1 MEKRKSAPIWGLF
14 YRELYPTL
22 KEVILCYVLGIV
34 LCIVLYLIKLSME
47 IGNLADMNGDDLS
60 MLKMMLPGYAINL
73 PGILFMAE
81 VNGSLSAFQFEM
93 QPKFRCFTASIPVSE
108 WKFVGVKFL
117 TSASILV
124 VGILAAF
131 LNAAIM
137 CSVFDTAFDQ
147 TIIANLLLC
156 AVCMSVVCA
165 VLYIFN
171 YLFRNPMM
179 AVLTALAVVYGAV
192 IIWMVPHFDLIEQL
206 SSENETKA
214 MSMVFDKITAFSTTF
229 LPFSVPCIIGVLG
242 LGWVLCS
249 LLAKRREK

>member
-34 LCIVLYLIKLSME
+34 LCIVFYLIKLSME

-60 MLKMMLPGYAINL
+60 MLKMMLPSYAIYL

-147 TIIANLLLC
+147 TIIANLMLC
-156 AVCMSVVCA
+156 AVGLSVVCA
-165 VLYIFN
+165 GLYLFN

-179 AVLTALAVVYGAV
+179 AVLTALAVGYGAV

-206 SSENETKA
+206 STENQTNA
-214 MSMVFDKITAFSTTF
+214 MSIILDKITGFSAAF
-229 LPFSVPCIIGVLG
+229 LPFSVPCIIGCLG
-242 LGWVLCS
+242 LGWILCS

>member
-34 LCIVLYLIKLSME
+34 LCIVFYLIKLSME

-60 MLKMMLPGYAINL
+60 MLKMMLPSYAIYL

-147 TIIANLLLC
+147 TIIANLMLC
-156 AVCMSVVCA
+156 AVGLSVVCA
-165 VLYIFN
+165 GLYLFN
-171 YLFRNPMM
+171 YLFRNPMV
-179 AVLTALAVVYGAV
+179 AIITALVILYAAV

-206 SSENETKA
+206 STEMKA
-214 MSMVFDKITAFSTTF
+214 AAAKLEFEQAAFIRDRIKE
-229 LPFSVPCIIGVLG
+229 LRNQ
-242 LGWVLCS
+242 
-249 LLAKRREK
+249 K

>member
-14 YRELYPTL
+14 YRELYPNL
-22 KEVILCYVLGIV
+22 KELLACYVVGIA
-34 LCIVLYLIKLSME
+34 LCIVFYLIKLSME
-47 IGNLADMNGDDLS
+47 IGNLANMSGGTLE
-60 MLKMMLPGYAINL
+60 MLKMMLPGYAIYL
-73 PGILFMAE
+73 PGVLFMAQ
-81 VNGSLSAFQFEM
+81 VNGSMGAFQFEM
-93 QPKFRCFTASIPVSE
+93 TPKFRCFTASIPVSE

-137 CSVFDTAFDQ
+137 CSIYDVAFDK
-147 TIIANLLLC
+147 TLIANLLLC
-156 AVCMSVVCA
+156 AVGVSVFCA
-165 VLYIFN
+165 GLYLFN
-171 YLFRNPMM
+171 YLFRSPM
-179 AVLTALAVVYGAV
+179 AALITFLVVMYGVV

-206 SSENETKA
+206 STENETNA
-214 MSMVFDKITAFSTTF
+214 MSIILDKITGFSVAF

>member
-34 LCIVLYLIKLSME
+34 LCIVFYLIKLSME

-60 MLKMMLPGYAINL
+60 MLKMMLPSYAIYL

-81 VNGSLSAFQFEM
+81 VNGSLGAFQFEM

-124 VGILAAF
+124 VGILAAI

-147 TIIANLLLC
+147 TIIANLMLC
-156 AVCMSVVCA
+156 AVGLSVVCA
-165 VLYIFN
+165 GLYLFN

-179 AVLTALAVVYGAV
+179 AIITALVILYAAV

-206 SSENETKA
+206 STENETNA
-214 MSMVFDKITAFSTTF
+214 MSIILDKITGFSAAF
-229 LPFSVPCIIGVLG
+229 LPFSVPCIIGSLG
-242 LGWVLCS
+242 LGWILCS

>member
-34 LCIVLYLIKLSME
+34 LCIVFYLIKLSME
-47 IGNLADMNGDDLS
+47 IGNLANMSGENLE
-60 MLKMMLPGYAINL
+60 MLKMMLPGYAIYL
-73 PGILFMAE
+73 PGLLFMAQ
-81 VNGSLSAFQFEM
+81 VNGSMGAFQFEM
-93 QPKFRCFTASIPVSE
+93 TPKFRCFTASIPVSE

-117 TSASILV
+117 TSASILI
-124 VGILAAF
+124 VGIAAAF
-131 LNAAIM
+131 LNAGIM
-137 CSVFDTAFDQ
+137 CGIYDAAFDK
-147 TIIANLLLC
+147 TVIANILLC
-156 AVCMSVVCA
+156 AVGVSVFCA

-171 YLFRNPMM
+171 YLFRNPMA
-179 AVLTALAVVYGAV
+179 AVIAFLGVIYVVM
-192 IIWMVPHFDLIEQL
+192 IIWMVPHIDAIEQL
-206 SSENETKA
+206 ATENETNA
-214 MSMVFDKITAFSTTF
+214 MSIILDKITDFSTAF

>member
-34 LCIVLYLIKLSME
+34 LCIVFYLIKLSME

-60 MLKMMLPGYAINL
+60 MLKMMLPGYAIYL

-124 VGILAAF
+124 VGILAAI

-147 TIIANLLLC
+147 TIIANLMLC
-156 AVCMSVVCA
+156 AVGLSIVCA
-165 VLYIFN
+165 GLYLFN
-171 YLFRNPMM
+171 YLFRNPMV
-179 AVLTALAVVYGAV
+179 AIITALVILYAAV

-206 SSENETKA
+206 STENETNA
-214 MSMVFDKITAFSTTF
+214 MSIILDKITGFSAAF
-229 LPFSVPCIIGVLG
+229 LPFSVPCIIGSLG
-242 LGWVLCS
+242 LGWVLCA

>member
-1 MEKRKSAPIWGLF
+1 MEKRKSAPVWGLF

-22 KEVILCYVLGIV
+22 KEVILCYVLSIV
-34 LCIVLYLIKLSME
+34 LCIVFYLIKLSME
-47 IGNLADMNGDDLS
+47 IGNLADMNGDALS
-60 MLKMMLPGYAINL
+60 MLKMMLPSYAIYL

-81 VNGSLSAFQFEM
+81 VNGSISAFQFEM

-147 TIIANLLLC
+147 TIIANLMLC
-156 AVCMSVVCA
+156 AVGLSVVCA
-165 VLYIFN
+165 GLYLFN

-179 AVLTALAVVYGAV
+179 AIITALVILYAAVF
-192 IIWMVPHFDLIEQL
+192 IWMVPHFDLIEQL
-206 SSENETKA
+206 STENQTNA
-214 MSMVFDKITAFSTTF
+214 MSIILDKITGFSVAF
-229 LPFSVPCIIGVLG
+229 LPFSVPCIIGCLG
-242 LGWVLCS
+242 LGWILCS

>member
-34 LCIVLYLIKLSME
+34 LCIVFYLIKLSME

-60 MLKMMLPGYAINL
+60 MLKMMLPSYAIYL

-137 CSVFDTAFDQ
+137 CSIYDVAFDK
-147 TIIANLLLC
+147 TIIANLMLC
-156 AVCMSVVCA
+156 AVGLSVVCA
-165 VLYIFN
+165 GLYLFN

-179 AVLTALAVVYGAV
+179 AIITALVILYAAV

-206 SSENETKA
+206 STENQTNA
-214 MSMVFDKITAFSTTF
+214 MSIILDKITGISTTF
-229 LPFSVPCIIGVLG
+229 LPFSVPCIIGILG
-242 LGWVLCS
+242 LGWILCS

>member
-34 LCIVLYLIKLSME
+34 LCIVFYLIKLSME

-60 MLKMMLPGYAINL
+60 MLKMMLPSYAIYL

-137 CSVFDTAFDQ
+137 CSIYDVAFDK
-147 TIIANLLLC
+147 TIIANLMLC
-156 AVCMSVVCA
+156 AVGLSVVCA
-165 VLYIFN
+165 GLYLFN

-179 AVLTALAVVYGAV
+179 AIITALVILYAAV

-206 SSENETKA
+206 STENEMNA
-214 MSMVFDKITAFSTTF
+214 MSMIFDKIIGFSTTF
-229 LPFSVPCIIGVLG
+229 LPFSVPCIIGILG
-242 LGWVLCS
+242 LGWILCS

>member
-14 YRELYPTL
+14 YREIYPML
-22 KEVILCYVLGIV
+22 KELTITYIIGIGLAV
-34 LCIVLYLIKLSME
+34 VFYLIKLSME
-47 IGNLADMNGDDLS
+47 IGNLADMSGEKLE
-60 MLKMMLPGYAINL
+60 MLKMMLPGYAIYF
-73 PGILFMAE
+73 PGVMFMA
-81 VNGSLSAFQFEM
+81 VGLGSISSFQFEM
-93 QPKFRCFTASIPVSE
+93 TPKFRCFTASIPVSE

-147 TIIANLLLC
+147 TIIANLMLC
-156 AVCMSVVCA
+156 AVGLSVVCA
-165 VLYIFN
+165 GLYLFN
-171 YLFRNPMM
+171 YLFRNPMV
-179 AVLTALAVVYGAV
+179 AIITALVILYAAV

-206 SSENETKA
+206 STENEMNA
-214 MSMVFDKITAFSTTF
+214 MSMIFDKITGFSVAF
-229 LPFSVPCIIGVLG
+229 LPFSVPCIIGILG
-242 LGWVLCS
+242 LGWILCS

>member
-34 LCIVLYLIKLSME
+34 LCIVFYLIKLSME

-60 MLKMMLPGYAINL
+60 MLKMMLPSYAIYL

-147 TIIANLLLC
+147 TIIANLMLC
-156 AVCMSVVCA
+156 AVGLSVVCA
-165 VLYIFN
+165 GLYLFN

-179 AVLTALAVVYGAV
+179 AVLTALVILYAAV

-206 SSENETKA
+206 STENETNA
-214 MSMVFDKITAFSTTF
+214 MTVLLDKIKDFSTAF
-229 LPFSVPCIIGVLG
+229 LPFSVPCIIGILG
-242 LGWVLCS
+242 LGWILCS